1 MRIIIIKLSQHI
13 SISGKHGQLTYIRAY
28 QGSVS
33 RGDTLINARTGK
45 RNRVSRLVQMH
56 SDKMEDVAESKA
68 GDICAFFG
76 IDCASG
82 DTFVLDK
89 NQALS
94 MESIYVPEPV
104 ISMSIKPTDKKHSD
118 NFSKAV
124 QRFTKEDP
132 TFRVQWDDD
141 VKETVASGMVR
152 SSIEFL
158 YTVCTLN
165 HYSSSHR
172 VSYILTFMPKELKES
187 TDAQ

>member
-1 MRIIIIKLSQHI
+1 M
-13 SISGKHGQLTYIRAY
+13 TYIRAY

-33 RGDTLINARTGK
+33 RGDTLINARTNK
-45 RNRVSRLVQMH
+45 RSRVSRLVQMH
-56 SDKMEDVAESKA
+56 ADKMEDVAESKA

-82 DTFVLDK
+82 DTFVIDK

-94 MESIYVPEPV
+94 MESIFVPEPV

-141 VKETVASGMVR
+141 VKETIASGMVR
-152 SSIEFL
+152 PRKNF
-158 YTVCTLN
+158 
-165 HYSSSHR
+165 
-172 VSYILTFMPKELKES
+172 
-187 TDAQ
+187 